1 MNTMKIGALYIRVST
16 ADQAELSPDAQK
28 RLLLD
33 YAKKNNIVIS
43 NDFIFEESVSGRKA
57 QKRPGFQKMI
67 GIAKQPSHPID
78 VILVWKYSR
87 FARNQEE
94 SIVYKSMLKK
104 DGVEV
109 VSISEPL
116 IDGPF
121 GSLIERIIEWMDEY
135 YSIRLSGEVKRG
147 MKEKALQHGYQST
160 PPLGYDAVGG
170 GKPFTINEDEFKIV
184 SYIMH
189 LYDDENRDPTRIA
202 RMCNDLGYRTKRG
215 NPFERRTITYILQNP
230 FYFGTVLWNGIE
242 FEGTHEIRF
251 PKEQYQ
257 ARMRLMNARKRPV
270 KQRSISTCKHW
281 LSGLIKCSVCGATL
295 SYTGNNYCPY
305 FQCWK
310 YAKGFHK
317 VSVALSVKKAEEAV
331 FEYFDRIEAGE
342 DFTYIRK
349 FDSKTEESFD
359 KIKLLQIELEKIDTK
374 ERRVRDAY
382 ENGIDTL
389 EEYKENR
396 SRLKKYR
403 DDLHEEILRLEKQT
417 VETPASIET
426 IRQEIKSVNDILK
439 NPEIDF
445 ETKGVFIRTIV
456 DQIVYDKNE
465 GKIFFDIIA

>member
-1 MNTMKIGALYIRVST
+1 MKTMKTGALYIRVST

-57 QKRPGFQKMI
+57 QKRPQFQKMI
-67 GIAKQPSHPID
+67 GIAKQPNHPID

-135 YSIRLSGEVKRG
+135 YSIRLSGEVIRG

-170 GKPFTINEDEFKIV
+170 GKPFAINEDEFKIV

-230 FYFGTVLWNGIE
+230 FYSGTVLWNGIE
-242 FEGTHEIRF
+242 FNGAHEIRF
-251 PKEQYQ
+251 SKEQYQ
-257 ARMRLMNARKRPV
+257 ARMRLMNARKCPV

-349 FDSKTEESFD
+349 SDSKTEESFD
-359 KIKLLQIELEKIDTK
+359 KIKLLQIELEKIDKK
-374 ERRVRDAY
+374 EKRVRDAY

-426 IRQEIKSVNDILK
+426 IRQEIESVNDILK